1 MTTHATGG
9 KNPPMFPLTHP
20 YLIIAAGMP
29 DIYSAPAS
37 QAPLDVFVAKRRG
50 LTLQGVE
57 DDLEVAKNPATPA
70 DDLTDLYEKSKSKKV
85 KLAVLRNPNTSTKLL
100 LERAEM
106 TEDDELQAIVENPSR
121 IMGRISNDPDWSAI
135 ETYIAMETEDV
146 EVLREL
152 AMHHDPDVR
161 KFVAIRDLTP
171 IEIKLALA
179 DDPSE
184 AVAFFMAGDV
194 DMPDEVLFKLAKSRF
209 QVVKV
214 ELATNVH
221 NEEVMRELV
230 ATGDQEILETLSKRY
245 DLPDAIA
252 LQIVAT
258 ERDFELIHLAR
269 STRSTKVMRA
279 LSKSHDVDALN
290 VIAERNDV
298 PEKIREDAEEQI
310 HKVLSRD

>member
-29 DIYSAPAS
+29 GIPSAPAA
-37 QAPLDVFVAKRRG
+37 QAPFDVFVVKRRG

-57 DDLEVAKNPATPA
+57 DDLELAEDPGTSAKK
-70 DDLTDLYEKSKSKKV
+70 LTQLYVDGDSAV
-85 KLAVLRNPNTSTKLL
+85 KLAVLRNPNTDTSLL
-100 LERAEM
+100 VARAEM
-106 TEDDELQAIVENPSR
+106 SEPDELRALVENPSR
-121 IMGRISNDPDWSAI
+121 IMGRLTFDPVWSAI
-135 ETYIAMETEDV
+135 ETFIAMYIEDV
-146 EVLREL
+146 DVLRDL

-161 KFVAIRDLTP
+161 KFVAVRDITP
-171 IEIKLALA
+171 DEIKIILA

-184 AVAFFMAGDV
+184 EVPFFMAADV
-194 DMPDEVLFKLAKSRF
+194 DTPDEALFKLAKSRF

-214 ELATNVH
+214 ELAANVH

-230 ATGDQEILETLSKRY
+230 TTGDQEILETLSKRY

-279 LSKSHDVDALN
+279 LSKSYDVDALN
-290 VIAERNDV
+290 VIAERKDV
-298 PEKIREDAEEQI
+298 PEKIRKAAEEQI